1 MRRRNLV
8 AFLLAAPGAAHEALA
23 QAIRGSGVAKSEQ
36 RNLAPF
42 DRIDVAGAFDV
53 TLVDG
58 SSYRITVEA
67 DNDLL
72 DAISSDVIDN
82 ELRISSLR
90 SFVSRTTMKV
100 TVESPPLRGLTVSG
114 NAKATAGAL
123 TGPAFAFAGSG
134 SSTAKLGGSI
144 DSLKISLAGA
154 GRVDALDLTAESVE
168 VEVLG
173 SGTAEVHAVKTL
185 SLMVIG
191 SGTLR
196 YRGNPKVSR
205 NAIGR
210 GRVEQMK
217 N

>member
-1 MRRRNLV
+1 MRRRYLV
-8 AFLLAAPGAAHEALA
+8 AFLLAAPGAAHEVLA

-36 RNLAPF
+36 RHLAPF

-58 SSYRITVEA
+58 PTYRITVEA

-114 NAKATAGAL
+114 NAKATANAL
-123 TGPAFAFAGSG
+123 TGPNFAFAGSG

-210 GRVEQMK
+210 GRVEQIK

>member
-1 MRRRNLV
+1 MRRRT
-8 AFLLAAPGAAHEALA
+8 LLALPLGAAGAVRAALA
-23 QAIRGSGVAKSEQ
+23 QVIRGSGIAKTEQ
-36 RNLAPF
+36 RTLAPF
-42 DRIDVAGAFDV
+42 DRVDVAGAFDV

-58 SSYRITVEA
+58 PVYKITVEA

-72 DAISSDVIDN
+72 DAISSDVVDN

-90 SFVSRTTMKV
+90 SFVSRTSMKA
-100 TVESPPLRGLTVSG
+100 TVESPPIRALNVSG
-114 NAKATAGAL
+114 NAKVTAGAL
-123 TGPAFAFAGSG
+123 SGPNFAFTGSG

-144 DSLKISLAGA
+144 ETLKIALAGS
-154 GRVDALDLTAESVE
+154 GRVDAVELTAQSVE

-173 SGTAEVHAVKTL
+173 SGAADVNAVKTL
-185 SLMVIG
+185 SFMVIG

-210 GRVEQMK
+210 GRVEQMQ
-217 N
+217 

>member
-1 MRRRNLV
+1 MHRR
-8 AFLLAAPGAAHEALA
+8 ALLALLALLGLLPPGRA
-23 QAIRGSGVAKSEQ
+23 QVIRGSGVAKTEQ
-36 RNLAPF
+36 RTLAPF
-42 DRIDVAGAFDV
+42 DRMDVAGAFEV

-58 SSYRITVEA
+58 PLYRITVEA

-72 DAISSDVIDN
+72 DAVGSAVIDN

-90 SFVSRTTMKV
+90 SFVSRTSMKV
-100 TVESPPLRGLTVSG
+100 TVESPPLRALSVSG
-114 NAKATAGAL
+114 NAKVTATAL
-123 TGPAFAFAGSG
+123 SGPSFAFAGSG

-144 DSLKISLAGA
+144 ESLKISLAGA
-154 GRVDALDLTAESVE
+154 GRVDALDLAADSVE

-173 SGTAEVHAVKTL
+173 SGTAEVHALKTL

-210 GRVEQMK
+210 GRVERI

>member
-1 MRRRNLV
+1 MRRRT
-8 AFLLAAPGAAHEALA
+8 LLALLLSVPGAVRDAFA
-23 QAIRGSGVAKSEQ
+23 QVIRGSGVAKTEQ
-36 RNLAPF
+36 RTLAPF

-58 SSYRITVEA
+58 PGYKITLEA

-72 DAISSDVIDN
+72 DAISSDVFDN
-82 ELRISSLR
+82 ELRISSVR
-90 SFVSRTTMKV
+90 SFVSRTAMKA
-100 TVESPPLRGLTVSG
+100 TVESPPLRALNVSG
-114 NAKATAGAL
+114 NANATASAL
-123 TGPAFAFAGSG
+123 SGPSFAFTGSG

-144 DSLKISLAGA
+144 ESLKISLAGA
-154 GRVDALDLTAESVE
+154 GRVDALELTAQSVE

-173 SGTAEVHAVKTL
+173 SGTAEVNAVKTL
-185 SLMVIG
+185 SFMVIG

-210 GRVEQMK
+210 GRVEQVK
-217 N
+217 

>member
-1 MRRRNLV
+1 MRRHL
-8 AFLLAAPGAAHEALA
+8 LLALLALPGATIAARA
-23 QAIRGSGVAKSEQ
+23 QVIRGSGVAKTEQ
-36 RNLAPF
+36 RTLAPF

-53 TLVDG
+53 TLIDG
-58 SSYRITVEA
+58 PNYGITVEA

-72 DAISSDVIDN
+72 DAVSSDVFDN

-90 SFVSRTTMKV
+90 SFVSRTPMKV
-100 TVESPPLRGLTVSG
+100 TVESPPLRGLSVSG
-114 NAKATAGAL
+114 NAKVTAAAL
-123 TGPAFAFAGSG
+123 SGPNFAFTGSG

-154 GRVDALDLTAESVE
+154 GRVDAFDVDAQNVE

-173 SGTAEVHAVKTL
+173 SGTAEVHAVKAL

-196 YRGNPKVSR
+196 YRGNPKISR
-205 NAIGR
+205 TAIGR
-210 GRVEQMK
+210 GRVEQVK
-217 N
+217 

>member
-1 MRRRNLV
+1 MRRRI
-8 AFLLAAPGAAHEALA
+8 LLALLFGVPGAIRQAVA
-23 QAIRGSGVAKSEQ
+23 QVIRGSGVAKTEQ
-36 RNLAPF
+36 RTLAPF
-42 DRIDVAGAFDV
+42 DRVDVAGSFDV

-58 SSYRITVEA
+58 PGYKITVEA

-90 SFVSRTTMKV
+90 SFVSRTSMKA
-100 TVESPPLRGLTVSG
+100 TIESPPLRALSVSG

-123 TGPAFAFAGSG
+123 TGPSFAFTGSG

-173 SGTAEVHAVKTL
+173 SGTAEVHAVKSL
-185 SLMVIG
+185 SFMVIG

-196 YRGNPKVSR
+196 YRGTPKVSR

-210 GRVEQMK
+210 GRVEQVK
-217 N
+217 

>member
-1 MRRRNLV
+1 VFQL
-8 AFLLAAPGAAHEALA
+8 
-23 QAIRGSGVAKSEQ
+23 
-36 RNLAPF
+36 
-42 DRIDVAGAFDV
+42 
-53 TLVDG
+53 
-58 SSYRITVEA
+58 A

-100 TVESPPLRGLTVSG
+100 TVESPPLRGLAVSG

-123 TGPAFAFAGSG
+123 TGPTFAFAGSG

-154 GRVDALDLTAESVE
+154 GRVDALDLTADSVE

-210 GRVEQMK
+210 GRVEK
-217 N
+217 IN

>member
-1 MRRRNLV
+1 MRRRGL
-8 AFLLAAPGAAHEALA
+8 LLALLSVGAVGSARA
-23 QAIRGSGVAKSEQ
+23 QAVRGSGVAKSEQ
-36 RNLAPF
+36 RSLAPF

-58 SSYRITVEA
+58 PDYKITVEA

-72 DAISSDVIDN
+72 DAISSDVFDA

-90 SFVSRTTMKV
+90 SFVSRTAMKV
-100 TVESPPLRGLTVSG
+100 TVESPPLRGLNVSG
-114 NAKATAGAL
+114 NARVTAAGLRGSSFAL
-123 TGPAFAFAGSG
+123 AGSG
-134 SSTAKLGGSI
+134 ASTAKLGGSME
-144 DSLKISLAGA
+144 SLKVSLLGS
-154 GRVDALDLTAESVE
+154 GKVDALELVAEKVE

-191 SGTLR
+191 SGVVR
-196 YRGNPKVSR
+196 YRGDPKVSR

-210 GRVEQMK
+210 GKVEQVK
-217 N
+217 

>member
-1 MRRRNLV
+1 MRRRSLLGLGLLV
-8 AFLLAAPGAAHEALA
+8 PGAARKAFA
-23 QAIRGSGVAKSEQ
+23 QVIRGSGVAKTEQ
-36 RNLAPF
+36 RTLAPF
-42 DRIDVAGAFDV
+42 DRLDVAGSFDV

-58 SSYRITVEA
+58 PGYKITVQA

-90 SFVSRTTMKV
+90 SFVSRTSMKV
-100 TVESPPLRGLTVSG
+100 TVESPPLRALSVSG

-123 TGPAFAFAGSG
+123 SGPNFAFTGSG

-144 DSLKISLAGA
+144 ESLKISLAGA
-154 GRVDALDLTAESVE
+154 GRVDALDLAAQNVE

-173 SGTAEVHAVKTL
+173 SGTADVHVVKTL
-185 SLMVIG
+185 SFMVIG

-210 GRVEQMK
+210 GRVEQIK
-217 N
+217 